1 MALIKDVFLDFN
13 PSDSPDVVG
22 HNLYVTLAPAPVD
35 AVDANGD
42 YTAQSFDIGMDSHV
56 DLNDIPGFPTADG
69 VYNLGITAVD
79 DVGNESSMLVVPDV
93 PLDFTAP
100 NPPTSASISRV

>member
-1 MALIKDVFLDFN
+1 
-13 PSDSPDVVG
+13 
-22 HNLYVTLAPAPVD
+22 VD
-35 AVDANGD
+35 EVDANGD
-42 YTAQSFDIGMDSHV
+42 YTAQSFDIGMTAHV

-69 VYNLGITAVD
+69 VYNLGITALD